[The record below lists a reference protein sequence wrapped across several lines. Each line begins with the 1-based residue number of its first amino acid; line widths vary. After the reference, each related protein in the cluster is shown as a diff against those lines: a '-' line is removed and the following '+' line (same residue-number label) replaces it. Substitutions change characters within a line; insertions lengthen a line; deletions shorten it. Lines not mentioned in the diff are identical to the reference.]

1 MLKFIIYLLFA
12 FLLNNPVFSS
22 KLDVIWTGFSINSD
36 FSDLEKS
43 AKYTLKLIDRFKGKS
58 TNIIDKT
65 LLNFLQSNEFKNI
78 NINFK
83 QGLSEDTSKI
93 AMSIFLDQELFEE
106 FKLPNQDCKK
116 LNLSDCY
123 IYNISNYYQ
132 LIFFDF
138 EKMTFIKAV
147 PFQSIYVSDPLPKL
161 EENEKVD
168 LLVNAYKD
176 SKWLNKSSD
185 TISNNK
191 SFYEVIQSLEINK
204 FYDFYIGINPNEN
217 GFTINKEKV
226 KNLIP
231 DELYN
236 NIHLLKR
243 HIANT
248 FLGELALKHNLVVVP
263 YFEGYGI
270 GNKLKAKYVDRN
282 EVYSLSLPDPTYYID
297 INVRGFIKK
306 EYKKDSN
313 VKDLTWWIYGAGINL
328 IFYEPLLQKEYL
340 KIKMTKA
347 NFKKIPDVLELT
359 KNNEFINIINLTYR
373 PLAIEF
379 SNIINSD
386 FSKKNDREWL
396 EKVTKNET
404 KKEEIIEF
412 KKFIN
417 KISSTK

>member
-1 MLKFIIYLLFA
+1 MLKFIVYFLFI
-12 FLLNNPVFSS
+12 FLLNKSVFAS

-78 NINFK
+78 NINFN

-147 PFQSIYVSDPLPKL
+147 PFQSIYVSDPLPRL

-191 SFYEVIQSLEINK
+191 SFYEVIQNLEINK
-204 FYDFYIGINPNEN
+204 FYEFYIGINPNEN

-328 IFYEPLLQKEYL
+328 TFYEPLLQKEYL

-386 FSKKNDREWL
+386 FSNKNDREWL

>member
-1 MLKFIIYLLFA
+1 MLKFIVYFLFI
-12 FLLNNPVFSS
+12 FLLNKSVFAS

-147 PFQSIYVSDPLPKL
+147 PFQSIYISDPLPKL

-191 SFYEVIQSLEINK
+191 SFYEVIQNLEINK
-204 FYDFYIGINPNEN
+204 FYEFYIGINPNEN

-386 FSKKNDREWL
+386 FSDKSDREWL

>member
-1 MLKFIIYLLFA
+1 MLKFIVYFLFI
-12 FLLNNPVFSS
+12 FLLNKSVFAS

-147 PFQSIYVSDPLPKL
+147 PFQSIYISDPLPKL

-191 SFYEVIQSLEINK
+191 SFYEVIQNLEINK
-204 FYDFYIGINPNEN
+204 FYEFYIGINPNEN

-328 IFYEPLLQKEYL
+328 TFYEPLLQKEYL

-386 FSKKNDREWL
+386 FSDKSDREWL